1 MKRSL
6 LLLIPLLVVVL
17 LVVWLQP
24 EEQEEEPAPVPIKV
38 ELLPREALLYFADP
52 AGRYLVSEFQQI
64 AGCDEDWE
72 CVRNLFISLVNGPQG
87 DLLPILPPQ
96 TEVLSV
102 EIRDDLI
109 VVDFNGAF
117 VHAHPGG
124 SLSELLTVYGLV
136 NSLTVNFPYLKQVQI
151 LVEGQPVET
160 LKGHVSLARPVMAD
174 FSYSRPPQI
183 EVRKDAT
190 NE

>member
-6 LLLIPLLVVVL
+6 LFLIPLLVVVL
-17 LVVWLQP
+17 LVLWLQP
-24 EEQEEEPAPVPIKV
+24 EQQVEEPAPVPIKV

-52 AGRYLVSEFQQI
+52 AGRYLVSEIQQI
-64 AGCDEDWE
+64 AGCDEDRD
-72 CVRNLFISLVNGPQG
+72 CVRNLFIALVKGSQG

-96 TEVLSV
+96 TEVLNV
-102 EIRDDLI
+102 ELRDDLV
-109 VVDFNGAF
+109 VVDFNGVF

-136 NSLTVNFPYLKQVQI
+136 NSLAVNFPYLKQVQI

-174 FSYSRPPQI
+174 FSYSRPPQAD
-183 EVRKDAT
+183 VRKDVP